1 MIVIPTDH
9 CALSSSRAEEF
20 LPERFADGERVQAGA
35 FTPFSIGRRDCIGR
49 NFAMTEMVT
58 AMASLLH
65 FFRLDVPQ
73 EYDMQVDVQGVTMVP
88 LRPLAVT
95 VTPRRPFPQ

>member
-1 MIVIPTDH
+1 
-9 CALSSSRAEEF
+9 
-20 LPERFADGERVQAGA
+20 
-35 FTPFSIGRRDCIGR
+35 
-49 NFAMTEMVT
+49 MVT